1 MYYLRL
7 ICTIVYTMNCKITHS
22 LTKNISKPSVNLE
35 EIEVKCVG
43 KKESVIGFKELNYV
57 NAF

>member
-1 MYYLRL
+1 
-7 ICTIVYTMNCKITHS
+7 MNCKITHS